1 MTQERL
7 LHTTND
13 SHTVA
18 IHYWPSNV
26 AAPKGVVVWLHGMA
40 EHGGRY
46 GAFARYLNN
55 RGWHLYCP
63 DHRGHGESIGESC
76 PKGHFSDRHGWKK
89 VVNDAADV
97 VDLARERHPGLPCV
111 LGGHSMGS
119 FIALAV
125 AETDTAESLA
135 GLVLCGSD
143 YPPAM
148 YYNLMQLPIQLARLR
163 NGGRGSS
170 PLIRK
175 MTFGA
180 WAGQVPEPTTD
191 FDWLSTEP
199 TEVNAYI
206 EDPLCGFDCSTET
219 WLQLVQGLRQVH
231 SVASLSE
238 LPEALPVLL
247 LGGEADPMSNMGKG
261 MMALENVLHAMEQP
275 VKAHFWPE
283 GRHEILNDQCRDD
296 VHQAVGE
303 WLERLEGLGS

>member
-1 MTQERL
+1 MV
-7 LHTTND
+7 
-13 SHTVA
+13 TVRA
-18 IHYWPSNV
+18 SRSC
-26 AAPKGVVVWLHGMA
+26 KGAG
-40 EHGGRY
+40 
-46 GAFARYLNN
+46 
-55 RGWHLYCP
+55 
-63 DHRGHGESIGESC
+63 
-76 PKGHFSDRHGWKK
+76 DRHVEK
-89 VVNDAADV
+89 VVNDGDV

-143 YPPAM
+143 YHPAM

-275 VKAHFWPE
+275 VKAHFAQ
-283 GRHEILNDQCRDD
+283 GGEILNDRCRDD

-303 WLERLEGLGS
+303 WLERLEGLELNLSCGGIG